1 MTEEIIRIIIEA
13 LMSGALII
21 TLVTLRS
28 TKKKAAEQ
36 AKSIEIDN
44 DKNIMQNFLEY
55 IVEPLKKE
63 VNGLRKDVRKFTRA
77 IEKINDCPHAADCP
91 VRRELQNGK
100 ECPTDCPVA
109 TDRTEQ

>member
-91 VRRELQNGK
+91 VRRELQNGQ
-100 ECPTDCPVA
+100 ECPTDRPVT

>member
-1 MTEEIIRIIIEA
+1 MTEIIRIILEA
-13 LMSGALII
+13 LMSGALVV

-77 IEKINDCPHAADCP
+77 VEKINDCPHAADCP
-91 VRRELQNGK
+91 VRRELQNDQNCDE
-100 ECPTDCPVA
+100 ECVI
-109 TDRTEQ
+109 RTNRPEK

>member
-1 MTEEIIRIIIEA
+1 MTEEIIRIIIVA

-77 IEKINDCPHAADCP
+77 IEKINDCPHAGNCP
-91 VRRELQNGK
+91 VRNELQDTK
-100 ECPTDCPVA
+100 DSQCSDQQSDA
-109 TDRTEQ
+109 I

>member
-55 IVEPLKKE
+55 IVENNVSPQCRSFFDIIVICKAKE
-63 VNGLRKDVRKFTRA
+63 L
-77 IEKINDCPHAADCP
+77 IIKIHSFY
-91 VRRELQNGK
+91 
-100 ECPTDCPVA
+100 
-109 TDRTEQ
+109 

>member
-1 MTEEIIRIIIEA
+1 MTEEIIRIIFEA
-13 LMSGALII
+13 LMSGALVV

-36 AKSIEIDN
+36 AKSIAIDN

-77 IEKINDCPHAADCP
+77 VEKINDCPHAATCP
-91 VRRELQNGK
+91 VRRELQDCENN
-100 ECPTDCPVA
+100 PADCPSA
-109 TDRTEQ
+109 ASRAKG

>member
-1 MTEEIIRIIIEA
+1 MTEIIRIILEA
-13 LMSGALII
+13 LMSGALVV

-55 IVEPLKKE
+55 IVEPLK
-63 VNGLRKDVRKFTRA
+63 RSQWIT
-77 IEKINDCPHAADCP
+77 
-91 VRRELQNGK
+91 
-100 ECPTDCPVA
+100 
-109 TDRTEQ
+109 

>member
-1 MTEEIIRIIIEA
+1 MTEEIIRIIFEA
-13 LMSGALII
+13 LMSGALVV

-36 AKSIEIDN
+36 AKSIAIDN

-63 VNGLRKDVRKFTRA
+63 VNGLRKDLRKFTRA
-77 IEKINDCPHAADCP
+77 IEKINDCPHSANCP
-91 VRRELQNGK
+91 VRRELQNEQNGDE
-100 ECPTDCPVA
+100 ECTISTNRA
-109 TDRTEQ
+109 EK

>member
-91 VRRELQNGK
+91 VRRELQNGQ
-100 ECPTDCPVA
+100 ECPTDSPVA